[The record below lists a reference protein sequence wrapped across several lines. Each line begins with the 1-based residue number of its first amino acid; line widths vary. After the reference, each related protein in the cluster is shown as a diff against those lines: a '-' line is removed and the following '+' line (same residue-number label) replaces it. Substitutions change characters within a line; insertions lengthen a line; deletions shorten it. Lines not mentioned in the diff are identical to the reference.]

1 MWQCRHGDFRNGI
14 ICPSAALPTHP
25 PPQREWL
32 LPLDA
37 LLSEQLAAAVDTRLT
52 QRLAERPLLGHPCA
66 RPALRAVLAALTAGE
81 PRLPLPRT
89 ALVGPHAPPCED
101 TAQGWGARAASRC
114 SVGGGL
120 IHPLPP
126 LVPCP
131 ISLVCPQAVDILC
144 EPSRL
149 ADLTLDAAAWRFSPL
164 DASQLASLAGTA
176 CLWAPYTR
184 LVGEWAPPGAEP
196 QGAAWS
202 GGALPED
209 APLCAVDDA
218 TLDARA
224 PLPAA
229 AQAALL
235 RHGLPYCAAL
245 WRGEP
250 VPVMG
255 HASNSVGHSAAEVGA
270 GDSAPRVR
278 ARTRSLPL

>member
-1 MWQCRHGDFRNGI
+1 MGSQRGWQHWKTLPRKSWPSTNACGQHCRSTS
-14 ICPSAALPTHP
+14 CPRPLP

-37 LLSEQLAAAVDTRLT
+37 LLSEHLAAAVDTRLT

-81 PRLPLPRT
+81 PRLPLPRS
-89 ALVGPHAPPCED
+89 AL
-101 TAQGWGARAASRC
+101 
-114 SVGGGL
+114 
-120 IHPLPP
+120 
-126 LVPCP
+126 
-131 ISLVCPQAVDILC
+131 AVDILC

-164 DASQLASLAGTA
+164 DASQLASLAGAA